1 MVINVLVF
9 DAVGQIATPDTAA
22 EWTDVLGLEE
32 FVVLA
37 DIAGEW
43 MISWGGD
50 GGRSQHSYTILD
62 AEGKVSW
69 KQNDGNGGS
78 MSEIIDELDA
88 AR

>member
-22 EWTDVLGLEE
+22 EWTDVLGLDE

-43 MISWGGD
+43 MLSWGGD
-50 GGRSQHSYTILD
+50 GGRSQHSFTVLD

-69 KQNDGNGGS
+69 KQHDGNGGS
-78 MSEIIDELDA
+78 IGEIIDELDA

>member
-9 DAVGQIATPDTAA
+9 DAAGQIATPDTAA

-32 FVVLA
+32 FVILA
-37 DIAGEW
+37 DISGEW
-43 MISWGGD
+43 MTSWGGD

-69 KQNDGNGGS
+69 KQHDGNGGS
-78 MSEIIDELDA
+78 MGEIIDELDA